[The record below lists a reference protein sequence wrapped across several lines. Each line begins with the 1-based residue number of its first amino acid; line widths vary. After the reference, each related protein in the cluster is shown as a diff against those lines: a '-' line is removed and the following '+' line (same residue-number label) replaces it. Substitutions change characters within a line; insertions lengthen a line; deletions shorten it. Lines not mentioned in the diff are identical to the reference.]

1 MEFFGHAESWV
12 LVAFILFIA
21 LLVYLKVPA
30 MMAKMLDERSAKIAK
45 DLDEAAKLRQE
56 AQALLASYQKKRVEA
71 EKDAANIVAQAKV
84 DAEEYGKDARR
95 KLGETLE
102 RRARQAEQK
111 IAQAEAAAIKEV
123 RSVATDIAVA
133 AATRL
138 VAEAARGT
146 KGAVLIAESIEAVKT
161 RLN

>member
-12 LVAFILFIA
+12 LVAFILFII

-30 MMAKMLDERSAKIAK
+30 MVARMLDERSAKIAK
-45 DLDEAAKLRQE
+45 DLDEARKLREE
-56 AQALLASYQKKRVEA
+56 AQALLTSYQEKRVEA
-71 EKDAANIVAQAKV
+71 EKDAVNIIAQAKI
-84 DAEEYGKDARR
+84 DAEEYGAEARR

-102 RRARQAEQK
+102 RRAKQAEQK
-111 IAQAEAAAIKEV
+111 IAQAEAQAIKEV
-123 RSVATDIAVA
+123 RTVATDIAVA

-138 VAEAARGT
+138 VAEAAKGP
-146 KGAVLIAESIEAVKT
+146 KGAGLIAESIEAVKT